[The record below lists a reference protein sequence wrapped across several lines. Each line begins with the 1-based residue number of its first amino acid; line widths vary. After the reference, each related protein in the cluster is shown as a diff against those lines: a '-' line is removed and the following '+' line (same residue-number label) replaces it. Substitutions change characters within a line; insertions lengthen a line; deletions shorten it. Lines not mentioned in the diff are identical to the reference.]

1 MSRYSLEKPNWKK
14 VTVWGIIIVLLVQI
28 AVFAVGALWMTKS
41 PHKIKLSTK
50 LGTVVYSEE
59 ANSSSFSL
67 NLNTSYN
74 DFSYYTATEVAYKFI
89 FKDVDGSVLS
99 EQTIASPE
107 DLTKNT
113 MSFTFAFGTDTTP
126 AIAGKVASVSVE
138 LANVNYVN
146 RIAYEGGSV
155 GMKYILENW
164 YILLLLVAS
173 FVLLLAVAY
182 LFETDSWLGFVF
194 MMIVLLA
201 GLVCLIKASTEIIVA
216 LYT

>member
-1 MSRYSLEKPNWKK
+1 
-14 VTVWGIIIVLLVQI
+14 
-28 AVFAVGALWMTKS
+28 MTKS
-41 PHKIKLSTK
+41 PHKIKLSPK

-59 ANSSSFSL
+59 TNSSSFSL

-107 DLTKNT
+107 DLTKNA
-113 MSFTFAFGTDTTP
+113 MSFTFAFGTDTSP
-126 AIAGKVASVSVE
+126 AITGKVASVGVE
-138 LANVNYVN
+138 LVNVNYVN

-155 GMKYILENW
+155 GMKYIFENW

-173 FVLLLAVAY
+173 FVLILAVAY
-182 LFETDSWLGFVF
+182 LFEMDGCLGYAL
-194 MMIVLLA
+194 MMIALFAGMLCLA
-201 GLVCLIKASTEIIVA
+201 KASTEIIVA
-216 LYT
+216 LAV